1 MFKKI
6 EVWILY
12 LAILLGIL
20 FSIFFGILVRQELV
34 GSTKLGPISKSA
46 LFLAEVPKNTK
57 AFFLNPSQLNFLR
70 FEGIQGFQGAPN
82 TEEKYFLLSRFDG
95 AIQEGIVE
103 LIDLR
108 TFEVLHTWNPDF
120 DSLNMQSDIDG
131 KYHLKNLQRDFHNG
145 RARLFHPLLLA
156 NGELIFTFPLRKID
170 SCSNLILQND
180 NHIFHHSI
188 EMDHEGNFW
197 LPSKIYPSR
206 FSEIVGNKHS
216 QDGGYHDDALS
227 LISNDG
233 EIKYQKSVTEIFVE
247 NNMEHLIFAN
257 ASDKF
262 KNNPLHL
269 NDIQPVNIDGDFF
282 KKGDIFFSLRHQS
295 MIVLFRPSTNKILW
309 KSSGQFFFQHD
320 IDVID
325 DSRISLFNNNV
336 KNFYNGQKVH
346 GNNEVLIYNFKNNSY
361 KSYLSESLQAEDVKT
376 LTGGLHTILENNDLF
391 IEESDFGRF
400 IYFNSNGTLRWQY
413 VNRWQDQ
420 VYRVAWSRVIDKESD
435 VEMVNHFLDS
445 RNECK

>member
-1 MFKKI
+1 
-6 EVWILY
+6 
-12 LAILLGIL
+12 
-20 FSIFFGILVRQELV
+20 
-34 GSTKLGPISKSA
+34 
-46 LFLAEVPKNTK
+46 
-57 AFFLNPSQLNFLR
+57 
-70 FEGIQGFQGAPN
+70 
-82 TEEKYFLLSRFDG
+82 
-95 AIQEGIVE
+95 
-103 LIDLR
+103 
-108 TFEVLHTWNPDF
+108 
-120 DSLNMQSDIDG
+120 
-131 KYHLKNLQRDFHNG
+131 
-145 RARLFHPLLLA
+145 
-156 NGELIFTFPLRKID
+156 
-170 SCSNLILQND
+170 
-180 NHIFHHSI
+180 
-188 EMDHEGNFW
+188 MDHEGNFW

-206 FSEIVGNKHS
+206 YSEIVGNEHS

-247 NNMEHLIFAN
+247 NNMEQLIFAN

-269 NDIQPVNIDGDFF
+269 NDIQPVNIDGEFF

-309 KSSGQFFFQHD
+309 KSSGKFFFQHD
-320 IDVID
+320 VDVID
-325 DSRISLFNNNV
+325 NSRISLFNNNV
-336 KNFYNGQKVH
+336 KNFYNGQRVH
-346 GNNEVLIYNFKNNSY
+346 GNNEVLIYNFQNNSFQ
-361 KSYLSESLQAEDVKT
+361 SYLSASLQAEDVRT

-435 VEMVNHFLDS
+435 IKMVNRFLAS
-445 RNECK
+445 RKECK